1 MKQRSGRKRLIFA
14 AAPLVLCACATT
26 GPAASTAAAKVSVP
40 ATVASAPGDSPK
52 AIGNYGR
59 VVRNG
64 QTFYCQKDAD
74 TATRMVH
81 ETCITQAQAQAQQ
94 ENARNFMQSTQGIA
108 TSVASPN
115 VH

>member
-1 MKQRSGRKRLIFA
+1 MKQHVDGKYLAFA

-40 ATVASAPGDSPK
+40 TTVATAPSDSPK
-52 AIGNYGR
+52 AIGDYGR

-64 QTFYCQKDAD
+64 QTFYCQKDSD

-81 ETCITQAQAQAQQ
+81 ETCITQAQAEAQQ
-94 ENARNFMQSTQGIA
+94 ENARNFMQGTQGIA
-108 TSVASPN
+108 TPVANPN
-115 VH
+115 VR

>member
-1 MKQRSGRKRLIFA
+1 MKQQLGGKCLAFA
-14 AAPLVLCACATT
+14 AAPLVLCACAAT
-26 GPAASTAAAKVSVP
+26 GPAASTAPAKVSVP
-40 ATVASAPGDSPK
+40 ATVTTAPRDGPK
-52 AIGNYGR
+52 AIGNYRR

-64 QTFYCQKDAD
+64 EALYCQKDAD
-74 TATRMVH
+74 TATRMVQ
-81 ETCITQAQAQAQQ
+81 ETCITQAQAVAQQ